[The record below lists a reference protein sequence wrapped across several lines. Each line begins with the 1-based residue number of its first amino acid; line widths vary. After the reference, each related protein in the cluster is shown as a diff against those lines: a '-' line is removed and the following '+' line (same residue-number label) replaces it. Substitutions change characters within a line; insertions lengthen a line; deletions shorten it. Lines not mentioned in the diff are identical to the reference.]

1 VQHILI
7 ANGVNLD
14 LLGKRE
20 PSIYGHKNLSEL
32 ENYITN
38 EIDKLT
44 QALNILPPKISFYQT
59 NSETD
64 YLNKLSNHPYDAI
77 IVNPGAWS
85 HTSIA
90 LADRLVALNIP
101 YIEVHLSNLSRR
113 EDYRKKS
120 FLSKH
125 AQGVIYG
132 LGFDSYLAAIFCI
145 LKNLTVD

>member
-1 VQHILI
+1 MQHILI

-14 LLGKRE
+14 LLGRRE
-20 PSIYGHKNLSEL
+20 PEIYGHKNLNEL
-32 ENYITN
+32 EKYITN

-44 QALNILPPKISFYQT
+44 QALKISPPKLSFYQT

-64 YLNKLSNHPYDAI
+64 YLNKLSEYPYDAI

-85 HTSIA
+85 HSSIA
-90 LADRLVALNIP
+90 LADRLIAINIP
-101 YIEVHLSNLSRR
+101 YIEVHLSNVSGR
-113 EDYRKKS
+113 ENYRKKS

-145 LKNLTVD
+145 LKKNNC